1 MLCISS
7 YYNKKLRLTLLNNF
21 IAEKLDMDHVYISFT
36 SFLWAK
42 TFVGINAFMLNI
54 KGTLG
59 LLFRKK
65 LHQLK
70 LISLKPFV
78 PEELVGK
85 LLLEGKKLSE

>member
-1 MLCISS
+1 
-7 YYNKKLRLTLLNNF
+7 
-21 IAEKLDMDHVYISFT
+21 MDHIYITFT
-36 SFLWAK
+36 SFLWAR
-42 TFVGINAFMLNI
+42 TFVGINALVLNI

-70 LISLKPFV
+70 LISLKPFL